1 MSAPRAPPIEE
12 LRMSSS
18 APPKESTPANQVA
31 FAIGWR
37 RKSHAQIAARKPF
50 TAGKKAV
57 LVALLYLSETES
69 MKSPRHRQLP
79 SSAPLLTTSLEIS
92 CHDSTSKQRANGT
105 SDVITKQVNT
115 MGSMRDNAS
124 LAKE

>member
-18 APPKESTPANQVA
+18 APPKESRPANQVA

-37 RKSHAQIAARKPF
+37 RKSHAQIAASKPLID
-50 TAGKKAV
+50 GKKAV
-57 LVALLYLSETES
+57 LVAVLYFSDTES
-69 MKSPRHRQLP
+69 MKSPRHKQLP
-79 SSAPLLTTSLEIS
+79 SRAPLLTISLEIS
-92 CHDSTSKQRANGT
+92 CHDSTSRQRANGT
-105 SDVITKQVNT
+105 SDVITKKVNT